1 MATRT
6 THKIQKCV
14 RPYCRGIKCNLGI
27 ISRQQEGETMKRLVV
42 VVLGTLAFTLST
54 FAINGAI
61 AQVPPDANNPNEAVP
76 DKHAYTPY
84 GETITLDQAKK
95 VADAALAESAKRGWQ
110 MCISVVGPTG
120 DLIVFEKMDQCQY
133 SSITISQHKART
145 AARYRRPTVVFER
158 LLGKGD
164 FYSYLTTL
172 DDVIAS
178 RGGNPIVV
186 NGKIVG
192 AIGVSGGTGSQDD
205 VISLAGA
212 KVVQ

>member
-1 MATRT
+1 MKKFVAAS
-6 THKIQKCV
+6 
-14 RPYCRGIKCNLGI
+14 LGA
-27 ISRQQEGETMKRLVV
+27 
-42 VVLGTLAFTLST
+42 LAFALGGL
-54 FAINGAI
+54 IVNGAI
-61 AQVPPDANNPNEAVP
+61 AQVPPDPNNPNEAVP
-76 DKHAYTPY
+76 EKHAYMPY

-95 VADAALAESAKRGWQ
+95 VADAALAESNKRGWQ
-110 MCISVVGPTG
+110 MCISVVAPSG

-133 SSITISQHKART
+133 ASVQISQHKARA

-164 FYSYLTTL
+164 YFSYLTTL

-186 NGKIVG
+186 NGKIIG

-205 VISLAGA
+205 TISQAGA
-212 KVVQ
+212 KAVQ